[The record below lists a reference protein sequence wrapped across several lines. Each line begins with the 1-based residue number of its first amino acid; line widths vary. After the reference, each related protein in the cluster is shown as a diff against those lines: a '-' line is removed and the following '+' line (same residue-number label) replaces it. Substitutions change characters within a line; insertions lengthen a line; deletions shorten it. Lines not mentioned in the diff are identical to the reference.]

1 MKILGTLLL
10 SCSLLIS
17 SPGSRAAGGW
27 EQLLSLAPEGS
38 QLGLVVEPIASGPVS
53 IDYRS
58 QALMPPASTLKL
70 LTAYAAERELGPNF
84 RFHTRLLRRGNRTG
98 SQWSGD
104 LRLEFSGAPDFNRA
118 QLRQLLERLGAEGI
132 DTINGNLLLD
142 TAAYSGYGWA
152 EGWPWNNLSV
162 CYSAPVPALILDEN
176 CVAASLTAKAPGAL
190 ARFYIPP
197 HQPLL
202 VDNQATTVTPAQQR
216 RQLCELE
223 VDTGPGNRYR
233 LHGCVVSNRKVWPL
247 NFAVTDPVAF
257 ASDVIRMQLQELG
270 IRLNGQ
276 IREERNA
283 GEGWQE
289 VARISSAPLSQ
300 LLGHMLQASDN
311 LIADSLLKTI
321 GRHQSGTAGNFRNG
335 ARALKTRLQ
344 SELGLV
350 LDPAVIADGSGLS
363 RDNLVQPAQLAQLL
377 RHLAGHRQTITYRTM
392 AVAGESGTLRYR
404 RSLRNSVLLGNLRG
418 KSGTINATTNLAGYL
433 TARSGR
439 EYLFVVMVSGI
450 SLTSEDRQQARRDS
464 LKHPVRAF
472 ERSLLEWVYYNG

>member
-1 MKILGTLLL
+1 M
-10 SCSLLIS
+10 
-17 SPGSRAAGGW
+17 AAACYCPDPWRGPPGGW

-38 QLGLVVEPIASGPVS
+38 QLGLVVEPITSGPVT

-70 LTAYAAERELGPNF
+70 LTAYAAERELGPDF

-104 LRLEFSGAPDFNRA
+104 LRLEFSGAPDFSRS

-142 TAAYSGYGWA
+142 TSAYDGYAWA

-176 CVAASLTAKAPGAL
+176 CVAASLTARAPGDL

-202 VDNQATTVTPAQQR
+202 VENEATTVTPAQQR

-257 ASDVIRMQLQELG
+257 ASDVIRLQLQELG

-276 IREERNA
+276 IREERSP
-283 GEGWQE
+283 GDGWQE

-300 LLGHMLQASDN
+300 LLGQMLQVSDN
-311 LIADSLLKTI
+311 LVADSLLKTL
-321 GRHQSGTAGNFRNG
+321 GRHQTGTAGNFRNG
-335 ARALKTRLQ
+335 ARALKARLQ
-344 SELGLV
+344 SDLGLL

-363 RDNLVQPAQLAQLL
+363 RDNLLQPAQLAQLL
-377 RHLAGHRQTITYRTM
+377 RHLAGQRQAITYRSL

-404 RSLRNSVLLGNLRG
+404 RSLSNSVLLGNLRG

-450 SLTSEDRQQARRDS
+450 SLNAEDRQQARRDS

-472 ERSLLEWVYYNG
+472 ERSLLEWVYHNG